1 MGTSI
6 TGYLTP
12 AQIARTQTNQTAMVS
27 AGSSLPPPPRPFIF
41 LAAFDGTNNDKNN
54 VALSGSPYQTNVAS
68 IYDQA
73 VMATKT
79 NTNLAVGYYTG
90 VGTGSENGGLLQAAF
105 SPTQAIHFSA
115 EKALIEFSVAA
126 DKYLKDNL
134 TATYADLSATT
145 VGFSRGGI
153 TAIVFARLL
162 NERGLVLGDG
172 TVVAPPG
179 VAVYGLVPI
188 DPVKSG
194 IEGDLSIPPNVKGD
208 VLQLVSMGEDR
219 KYFELA
225 DLGNDA
231 RVVSV
236 EVYNNHVGSGGGD
249 DRNGTAASVLE
260 GVTEYLKNQGT
271 AIADVPPDM
280 RFDPSKPVAIRSEAY
295 QTAANGDVLL
305 NEDGTPKL
313 KWPVAGT
320 PDKRE
325 TVPIPVT
332 GDTHDPRDP
341 HSARAVNGADHQSDT
356 YLGSLQKTYLSL
368 LELSAPEL
376 ANQFKDLY
384 EQAASGQVAAPV
396 EMPVMPGTL
405 IVPNMEFFEARC
417 SAMQT
422 FAQQVETDGLQLV
435 AELVTAFQ
443 SDNQAA
449 MRAAVG
455 QSGAWGQQVNSEFSA
470 LMAGLK
476 AADLGGGY
484 SAGYG
489 AGGGTQT
496 DPLPA
501 VDAAS
506 WPMALLAGQAL
517 SQASAWHYTVPADM
531 LAPRPAG
538 AYAWPASVSPLEHSA
553 WSFDGMRSALS
564 DDEWAN
570 TLNYLATDAL
580 TGAPPVGSEG
590 SRSLANQLTGNSAA
604 NVNDLLLYWAGNAQ
618 NSVSI
623 QDVWAQSSVVPQALI
638 ESVKFDNRAAWG
650 VGALL

>member
-27 AGSSLPPPPRPFIF
+27 AGSSLPPPPRPFVF

-54 VALSGSPYQTNVAS
+54 VALSGSPYQTNVAN

-73 VMATKT
+73 KENET
-79 NTNLAVGYYTG
+79 NNFVPRYYPG

-105 SPTQAIHFSA
+105 SPTRAVQFTA
-115 EKALIEFSVAA
+115 EKAVVDFA
-126 DKYLKDNL
+126 DRAYRYLQDNP

-280 RFDPSKPVAIRSEAY
+280 RFDPFRYTQLRQNFPQEKFE
-295 QTAANGDVLL
+295 G
-305 NEDGTPKL
+305 
-313 KWPVAGT
+313 
-320 PDKRE
+320 KR
-325 TVPIPVT
+325 
-332 GDTHDPRDP
+332 
-341 HSARAVNGADHQSDT
+341 
-356 YLGSLQKTYLSL
+356 
-368 LELSAPEL
+368 
-376 ANQFKDLY
+376 
-384 EQAASGQVAAPV
+384 
-396 EMPVMPGTL
+396 
-405 IVPNMEFFEARC
+405 
-417 SAMQT
+417 
-422 FAQQVETDGLQLV
+422 
-435 AELVTAFQ
+435 
-443 SDNQAA
+443 
-449 MRAAVG
+449 
-455 QSGAWGQQVNSEFSA
+455 
-470 LMAGLK
+470 
-476 AADLGGGY
+476 
-484 SAGYG
+484 
-489 AGGGTQT
+489 
-496 DPLPA
+496 
-501 VDAAS
+501 
-506 WPMALLAGQAL
+506 
-517 SQASAWHYTVPADM
+517 
-531 LAPRPAG
+531 
-538 AYAWPASVSPLEHSA
+538 
-553 WSFDGMRSALS
+553 
-564 DDEWAN
+564 
-570 TLNYLATDAL
+570 
-580 TGAPPVGSEG
+580 
-590 SRSLANQLTGNSAA
+590 
-604 NVNDLLLYWAGNAQ
+604 WAG
-618 NSVSI
+618 
-623 QDVWAQSSVVPQALI
+623 PAL
-638 ESVKFDNRAAWG
+638 NLRR
-650 VGALL
+650 